1 MHYAIHEGTF
11 ELPDAA
17 LDRTVNILMMNAG
30 PGGLNLVIARG
41 RLRDGE
47 SRRVRRARM
56 GSRVARCQDAD
67 RKARRPVTVGSRAGI
82 QIDSTLERDG
92 RLWHQVQ
99 TMFPSDDAGRVLVM
113 TLTSAAPLTEEQQAI
128 AERMLA
134 SFQPRA
140 LGRPSS
146 GRVTRRERGELR
158 GRTLRRSDPAY
169 VAPG

>member
-47 SRRVRRARM
+47 NLDAF
-56 GSRVARCQDAD
+56 VAREWEVASRDAKMLTE
-67 RKARRPVTVGSRAGI
+67 KARRPVTVGSRAGV

-140 LGRPSS
+140 VRPSLL
-146 GRVTRRERGELR
+146 G
-158 GRTLRRSDPAY
+158 
-169 VAPG
+169 PGDAS

>member
-47 SRRVRRARM
+47 NLDAF
-56 GSRVARCQDAD
+56 VAREWEVASRDAKMLTE
-67 RKARRPVTVGSRAGI
+67 KARRPVTVGSRAGV

-140 LGRPSS
+140 ARPSLL
-146 GRVTRRERGELR
+146 G
-158 GRTLRRSDPAY
+158 
-169 VAPG
+169 PGDAS

>member
-41 RLRDGE
+41 RLRDGRISTRS
-47 SRRVRRARM
+47 SRANGVASRDARM
-56 GSRVARCQDAD
+56 LTE
-67 RKARRPVTVGSRAGI
+67 KARRPVTVGSRAGI

-140 LGRPSS
+140 ARPSS